1 MEKTDK
7 YDVLLKMMGNLR
19 EDMKDIKEGQKQIN
33 ELFNLIK
40 ILKDENQELRTSMSK
55 LEKRIDEIERKND
68 ERYEIVQRKMS
79 HQEQSVRKN
88 NIIIKGLETSDTT
101 VTQDVKIMIE
111 RKLNLKTEIKEAVR
125 LDTKGKKEIILVKL
139 NNNEDKQKIMKSKKQ
154 LKGNNVYIEDDLP
167 REERRI
173 QYELRKAAKELRET
187 GKTVRVGF
195 QKLIING
202 RCHYWD
208 KTLDKIAITK
218 N

>member
-55 LEKRIDEIERKND
+55 LEKRMQRDEIERKNDERYEIVQRKMSHQEQSVRKNNIIIKGLDKND

-101 VTQDVKIMIE
+101 VTQD
-111 RKLNLKTEIKEAVR
+111 
-125 LDTKGKKEIILVKL
+125 GSSGYGLV
-139 NNNEDKQKIMKSKKQ
+139 S
-154 LKGNNVYIEDDLP
+154 
-167 REERRI
+167 
-173 QYELRKAAKELRET
+173 
-187 GKTVRVGF
+187 
-195 QKLIING
+195 
-202 RCHYWD
+202 
-208 KTLDKIAITK
+208 
-218 N
+218 